1 MDLVYVHRKMSKPTV
16 HDSVELEPHWTH
28 DDWGIEIPLD
38 DGEKLRRKEKRVLVS
53 SLNSKLCWVVC
64 LVQMTRM
71 KVHRKVNLL
80 KNRLNRCTSQ
90 NRLFMNVNPRLS
102 LLTWLIL
109 WRSTFLPLIQKCQ
122 RTKREE
128 RIVIIKGNVDRLNNM
143 ELEHSQKVSIS
154 SVKLLIV
161 AELIFNSSLKIELL
175 KPAKWKHLNF
185 FEIDTEDK

>member
-1 MDLVYVHRKMSKPTV
+1 M
-16 HDSVELEPHWTH
+16 
-28 DDWGIEIPLD
+28 
-38 DGEKLRRKEKRVLVS
+38 
-53 SLNSKLCWVVC
+53 
-64 LVQMTRM
+64 
-71 KVHRKVNLL
+71 
-80 KNRLNRCTSQ
+80 
-90 NRLFMNVNPRLS
+90 
-102 LLTWLIL
+102 
-109 WRSTFLPLIQKCQ
+109 PLIQKCQ

-128 RIVIIKGNVDRLNNM
+128 RIIIIKGNVDRLNNM